1 MSGPMPAHHPEYPGN
16 STIEQLYDGAEF
28 EAYRELGAAAVRAA
42 VANEPAATRP
52 AVKLA
57 GQ

>member
-1 MSGPMPAHHPEYPGN
+1 MPAHHPEYPGN

-57 GQ
+57 GQRA